1 MAKKVRFRAKRAC
14 TIVLNADTNRHMYLA
29 ANQVVLL
36 PENYQNKHLVRLDG
50 SGAPVEPEAANEPYV
65 VDTPTQVETPV
76 SDDKSAVVEPDVAV
90 TPGLTCTPAE
100 AEKKSLAIQH
110 GLDTLEKKNPSHWIK
125 GGKVNTE
132 TFAKLV
138 GFEVTQEEVEAACP
152 GFGRECA
159 RG

>member
-1 MAKKVRFRAKRAC
+1 MAKKARFRAKRAC
-14 TIVLNADTNRHMYLA
+14 TIVLDADTNRHMYLA

-36 PENYQNKHLVRLDG
+36 PENYQNKHLIRIDG
-50 SGAPVEPEAANEPYV
+50 PGAPLKPETTNEPYV
-65 VDTPTQVETPV
+65 VNTPTQVETVV
-76 SDDKSAVVEPDVAV
+76 SDDKGAVVEPDVASV
-90 TPGLTCTPAE
+90 ELAE

-110 GLDTLEKKNPSHWIK
+110 GLDKLEKKNPSHWIK

-138 GFEVTQEEVEAACP
+138 GFEVTQDEIEAACP

-159 RG
+159 KG

>member
-1 MAKKVRFRAKRAC
+1 MANKVRFRAKRAC
-14 TIVLNADTNRHMYLA
+14 TIVLNVAANRHMYLA

-36 PENYQNKHLVRLDG
+36 PENYQSKHLVKMDG
-50 SGAPVEPEAANEPYV
+50 PGAPVEPETANEPYV
-65 VDTPTQVETPV
+65 VNTPTQVETPV
-76 SDDKSAVVEPDVAV
+76 NDDPRAVVEPDVEV
-90 TPGLTCTPAE
+90 TPGLTCGPAE

-110 GLDTLEKKNPSHWIK
+110 GLDKLEKTNPSHWVK

-132 TFAKLV
+132 TFVKIV